1 MDFGFLWSKLPS
13 CTFSENLYRL
23 SPIGNSVIVK
33 MLGYFFTPKSIAVLG
48 ASNDPL
54 KLGYEVFKNLKEYGG
69 EVYPINIK
77 EETIQGVKAYK
88 NVKEI
93 PEDVD
98 LAVIVVPRRFVK
110 QALIDCGEKGV
121 KGVIIITAGFGEVSE
136 EGKREE
142 RELVEIA
149 HKYGMRI
156 IGPNCVGVID
166 THSNMNATF
175 IMNAKKGSV
184 AFVSQSGALG
194 AGIVYK
200 SIKEDI
206 GFSKFVSVG
215 NMADIDFADLMEYL
229 AEDNNSKSIALYI
242 EGIKN
247 GKKFMEIA
255 KKVSKKKP
263 IITLKAGKSES
274 GARAASSHTG
284 SLAGSYAIYD
294 AAFKQSGVLVAETI
308 DDLLSMARA
317 FTQPLPK
324 GKRVAIMTNAGGPGV
339 LTADQL
345 DKRGLKLAN
354 LKDETMEKLR
364 EFLPPM
370 AAVKNPVDMIASAR
384 GEDYYKTA
392 KLLLEDENVDMLIA
406 ICVVP
411 TFAGMTSTEHAEG
424 IVRAVKE
431 INNGKPVLAL
441 FMAGYVSEKAKELLE
456 KEGIPAYE
464 RPEDVGS
471 AAYAL
476 AAFAE
481 KNLEV

>member
-1 MDFGFLWSKLPS
+1 MFLYAHQRCICAFLCPNLLN

-23 SPIGNSVIVK
+23 LPIGNSVIVK
-33 MLGYFFTPKSIAVLG
+33 MLDYFFTPKSIAVLG

-54 KLGYEVFKNLKEYGG
+54 KLGYEVFKNLKDYGG
-69 EVYPINIK
+69 KVYPINIK
-77 EETIQGVKAYK
+77 EETVQGVKAYK
-88 NVKEI
+88 NVKNI

-98 LAVIVVPRRFVK
+98 LAVIVVPRR
-110 QALIDCGEKGV
+110 
-121 KGVIIITAGFGEVSE
+121 AGFGEMGE

-156 IGPNCVGVID
+156 IGPNCVGVMD
-166 THSNMNATF
+166 THSNLNATF

-200 SIKEDI
+200 TIKEDI
-206 GFSKFVSVG
+206 GFSKFISVG
-215 NMADIDFADLMEYL
+215 NMADVDFADLMEYL

-263 IITLKAGKSES
+263 IIALKAGKSES

-324 GKRVAIMTNAGGPGV
+324 GKKVAIMTNAGGPGV

-354 LKDETMEKLR
+354 LKEETMERLR

-411 TFAGMTSTEHAEG
+411 TFAGMTPTEHAEG

-431 INNGKPVLAL
+431 VNNGKPVLAL

-481 KNLEV
+481 RNLEV